1 MLITISD
8 DGYTKKPARDRYY
21 RISFSNYDLT
31 LNEIYNQVIDGH
43 TLSCTFVDQYN
54 YDFTIGK
61 GFSKRDN
68 FKQIPYVMVD
78 LDNIEIN
85 ELQSLLDSLT
95 YKPNIAYTTFSH
107 QVEDHGNRYRL
118 LYFFDKPIINPYL
131 YRELYYKITKDIK
144 CEKDNSASSPYQFCH
159 GTTSTNI
166 AFESY
171 INEELYD
178 ISSFS
183 CKEKN
188 IPRDDKTDLS
198 FIELV
203 ESDSEFLRDL
213 VELPYDEML
222 TKYEKTFQVIN
233 ESDMVDIGDER
244 YKLYP
249 ELYYCTYYKFES
261 FIDDKGNKRRRIH
274 KWKDGENRRRK
285 MFALAK
291 TLIAIKGDIDVE
303 ELVYNLML
311 NRKYAF
317 NNSDGVLSA
326 KCLFNIAK
334 NALEAE
340 YDPKPKEDHPK
351 RRIDKEYC
359 KEHNL
364 SFQAVLGEI
373 LKEERYKEVEALYDP
388 DLSIRKN
395 VEIMR
400 YYGIKISKDGLRRWL
415 KEHSVVAVADAKY
428 PKIENNIKDVETPT
442 TPVKNQYGSVVPD
455 DEILGLMDFSK
466 SARWNHRYLKSLGYN
481 VGLKRV
487 CKLYNKYKQ

>member
-1 MLITISD
+1 
-8 DGYTKKPARDRYY
+8 
-21 RISFSNYDLT
+21 
-31 LNEIYNQVIDGH
+31 
-43 TLSCTFVDQYN
+43 
-54 YDFTIGK
+54 
-61 GFSKRDN
+61 
-68 FKQIPYVMVD
+68 
-78 LDNIEIN
+78 
-85 ELQSLLDSLT
+85 
-95 YKPNIAYTTFSH
+95 
-107 QVEDHGNRYRL
+107 
-118 LYFFDKPIINPYL
+118 
-131 YRELYYKITKDIK
+131 LYYKITKDIK

-159 GTTSTNI
+159 GTTRTNI

-291 TLIAIKGDIDVE
+291 TLIAIKGDIGVE

-351 RRIDKEYC
+351 RRINKEYC

-364 SFQAVLGEI
+364 SSQAVLGEI
-373 LKEERYKEVEALYDP
+373 LRGERYKEVEALYDP

-400 YYGIKISKDGLRRWL
+400 YYGIKISREGLRRWI
-415 KEHSVVAVADAKY
+415 KEHIGPDTTSYSLYKQ
-428 PKIENNIKDVETPT
+428 NNIKHL
-442 TPVKNQYGSVVPD
+442 GSEEKGATDRKPLT
-455 DEILGLMDFSK
+455 DEEVLELLDFSK
-466 SARWNHRYLKSLGYN
+466 SARWNFQNIKEMGYAISR
-481 VGLKRV
+481 KRV
-487 CKLYNKYKQ
+487 NALYNKYKN